1 MSQPN
6 AVHPPLQG
14 AKLVIGTIAVSLA
27 VFMNVLD
34 TSIANVSIPSISGDL
49 GVSSDQGT
57 WVITSFAV
65 ANAISVPLTGWL
77 TQRFGQVRL
86 FMTSIV
92 LFVIASWLCGLA
104 PTLPFLLAARVLQGA
119 VAGPMI
125 PLSQTLLLAS
135 YPRAKAPMA
144 LSMWSMTT
152 LIAPVAGPILGG
164 WISDNIS
171 WPWIFYVNIPVGIV
185 AAIATFAI
193 FRERDSVIRKAPIDT
208 VGLSL
213 LVIWVGSLQVMLD
226 KGKDLDWFNSTTI
239 VVLTLIA
246 VIALA
251 FFIVWELTEEHP
263 VVDLS
268 LFKLRNFTGGTIALA
283 IGYGLYFG
291 NLVLLPLWLQ
301 TDIGYTAT
309 DAGLVLA
316 PVGLFAVLLSPVVGK
331 FLPRIDPR
339 KIATGAFL
347 VFALVFWM
355 RSRYTTGVDT
365 FTLMLPTVIQG
376 IGMAG
381 FFIPLVSITLSGLPG
396 NRIPAASGL
405 SNFVR
410 IMCGGIG
417 TSIFSTAWDHRSN
430 VHHAQ
435 LVEQA
440 NLYNPNFN
448 ASMQQFGAAGFSK
461 EQGYGLFNSMATQQA
476 AQLGV
481 NDLFYISAAIFVALI
496 ALIWITKPER
506 SGGGDSAAAAS
517 AAH

>member
-1 MSQPN
+1 MAEPPIH
-6 AVHPPLQG
+6 AEVYMCGGLPCLHPPLKGGSLLLG
-14 AKLVIGTIAVSLA
+14 AVAVSLA

-49 GVSSDQGT
+49 GVASDQGT

-86 FMTSIV
+86 FLSSIV

-104 PTLPFLLAARVLQGA
+104 PTLPFLLAARVFQGA

-185 AAIATFAI
+185 AAVATFAI

-239 VVLTLIA
+239 VVLTL
-246 VIALA
+246 V
-251 FFIVWELTEEHP
+251 
-263 VVDLS
+263 
-268 LFKLRNFTGGTIALA
+268 
-283 IGYGLYFG
+283 
-291 NLVLLPLWLQ
+291 
-301 TDIGYTAT
+301 
-309 DAGLVLA
+309 
-316 PVGLFAVLLSPVVGK
+316 
-331 FLPRIDPR
+331 
-339 KIATGAFL
+339 
-347 VFALVFWM
+347 
-355 RSRYTTGVDT
+355 
-365 FTLMLPTVIQG
+365 
-376 IGMAG
+376 
-381 FFIPLVSITLSGLPG
+381 
-396 NRIPAASGL
+396 
-405 SNFVR
+405 
-410 IMCGGIG
+410 
-417 TSIFSTAWDHRSN
+417 
-430 VHHAQ
+430 
-435 LVEQA
+435 
-440 NLYNPNFN
+440 
-448 ASMQQFGAAGFSK
+448 
-461 EQGYGLFNSMATQQA
+461 
-476 AQLGV
+476 
-481 NDLFYISAAIFVALI
+481 
-496 ALIWITKPER
+496 
-506 SGGGDSAAAAS
+506 
-517 AAH
+517 